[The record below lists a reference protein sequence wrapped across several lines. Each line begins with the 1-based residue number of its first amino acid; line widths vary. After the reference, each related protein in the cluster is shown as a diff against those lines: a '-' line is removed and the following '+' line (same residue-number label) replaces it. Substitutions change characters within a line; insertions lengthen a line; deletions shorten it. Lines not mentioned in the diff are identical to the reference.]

1 MLKSVG
7 LLTLILT
14 IQLHWYPEASLP
26 RWIHGGSHSDGWSS
40 HQQGRTTSMANTD
53 TMNMTTPTQNG
64 NWVITNTKI
73 RLQRNMNTQ
82 QRYQLHHEYLTEYQR
97 RNIVPKGL
105 LLKKP
110 FCFPGDDLINSEW
123 SSELWNTA
131 CRLRGNAAS
140 AVEMKTNE
148 LTSRTNELN
157 KELQEVSSPAIY
169 HRTLNQINHEC
180 TLTKN
185 NLVKMKE
192 RKLLRDEVNCNQ
204 MREYTNK
211 TTCSVPN
218 VENAPTPHTHT
229 QPEVTDVETPKHNRR
244 FRKRQYERRRRARQP
259 KDKSR
264 KRKKPNYKASPE
276 EENTNH
282 QKVPIVNLYNY
293 ELSEAETSLLS
304 KGLKFCP
311 NPTQIDTLQ
320 MKKDSDDL
328 KRRMSLM
335 LYYSDE
341 SHAKKSTQANDNNE
355 TNESATDHNQPAHE
369 TKKYVIKSKNMWI
382 PDVKSSHLD
391 VFLSNVQTDIE
402 KKAEEYNSSKHH
414 DNLSREERQALRN
427 LRSRQDIIIK
437 PADKGSSV
445 VIMSRDDYISEGVRQ
460 LSNQSTYQKLNEDP
474 TQKHLEKVRESVED
488 LEEEND
494 VKKHMVPKTANCP
507 NLYFLPK
514 IHKPNN
520 PGRPI
525 VSGCSCPTAQI
536 SKYLDHHLRPF
547 VAKLPSYTQ
556 DTTHFLNHIEH
567 FNSDL
572 GPLSTRTILVTAD
585 VTSLYTNIPHGEG
598 IQACREALETRV
610 TQRPPTDQLIR
621 LLELILK
628 VNNFQFNGEN
638 YLQIE
643 GTAMGTPVAPTYAN
657 MFMGNLEKR
666 ILSHA
671 NSIIFQRSWKR
682 YIDDIFFLW
691 SGSPRSL
698 LKLQDTMNAMHPT
711 IKFTFDSSNETTHFL
726 DVTLTLNNG
735 KITTDLYTKPTDTH
749 AYLLPSSS
757 HPKHTFRSIA
767 YSQAL
772 RVRRICSDPL
782 PRHPTSPRTPTPP
795 NRSQL

>member
-1 MLKSVG
+1 MSR
-7 LLTLILT
+7 
-14 IQLHWYPEASLP
+14 Q
-26 RWIHGGSHSDGWSS
+26 
-40 HQQGRTTSMANTD
+40 TS
-53 TMNMTTPTQNG
+53 
-64 NWVITNTKI
+64 
-73 RLQRNMNTQ
+73 
-82 QRYQLHHEYLTEYQR
+82 
-97 RNIVPKGL
+97 
-105 LLKKP
+105 
-110 FCFPGDDLINSEW
+110 
-123 SSELWNTA
+123 
-131 CRLRGNAAS
+131 
-140 AVEMKTNE
+140 
-148 LTSRTNELN
+148 
-157 KELQEVSSPAIY
+157 
-169 HRTLNQINHEC
+169 
-180 TLTKN
+180 
-185 NLVKMKE
+185 
-192 RKLLRDEVNCNQ
+192 
-204 MREYTNK
+204 
-211 TTCSVPN
+211 
-218 VENAPTPHTHT
+218 
-229 QPEVTDVETPKHNRR
+229 
-244 FRKRQYERRRRARQP
+244 
-259 KDKSR
+259 
-264 KRKKPNYKASPE
+264 KRKQRS
-276 EENTNH
+276 
-282 QKVPIVNLYNY
+282 
-293 ELSEAETSLLS
+293 
-304 KGLKFCP
+304 
-311 NPTQIDTLQ
+311 
-320 MKKDSDDL
+320 
-328 KRRMSLM
+328 
-335 LYYSDE
+335 
-341 SHAKKSTQANDNNE
+341 
-355 TNESATDHNQPAHE
+355 
-369 TKKYVIKSKNMWI
+369 
-382 PDVKSSHLD
+382 
-391 VFLSNVQTDIE
+391 
-402 KKAEEYNSSKHH
+402 YNSSKHH

-556 DTTHFLNHIEH
+556 DTTHFLNHMEH

-572 GPLSTRTILVTAD
+572 CPLSTRTILVTAD

-772 RVRRICSDPL
+772 RVRRICSDPSRATQRLQELQRHLTDRNYNENMVQDQIKRASEKPREDLLKYKSINENNTDRVFYPTTYSQATQSAPQIIEKHFPTLQQSEQTRNISKNPPMMSYRRGRTLRDILVRARDPVPSTLTTPQGDKETPNGFYKCKSTKCIIHTHITETQHFKSTVTHQQFTINSHITCKSSWIIYLITCTQCNKQYVGKTETTLYTRLNNTRSEIRNFHSTQQKVL
-782 PRHPTSPRTPTPP
+782 PYTIHFNSPSHSMQNLQITGIESIINKSHDTILHRESFWIQKLKTLQP
-795 NRSQL
+795 NGINAAP